1 MKKNSRFVFGLLF
14 LINLISC
21 KIEDDINDPNEKLY
35 GFYDVIVGVCNSKGN
50 DPPPNSTVLIVKK
63 VTNNVTSI
71 AINDFYYSVF
81 VPDLNGDT
89 VRSYKTKN
97 LMLPE
102 CEMKTD
108 SVNIESFFWGSIIN
122 RKNNKI
128 IGSFRRGSVC
138 SPNFSDIIIEMNYI
152 SDDKEVVKGS
162 VVKRR

>member
-1 MKKNSRFVFGLLF
+1 MKNLFQLILGILLS
-14 LINLISC
+14 INLISC
-21 KIEDDINDPNEKLY
+21 KIEDNAIDPNEKLY
-35 GFYDVIVGVCNSKGN
+35 GVYDVIVGVCNSKGN

-63 VTNNVTSI
+63 VTNGVTSI
-71 AINDFYYSVF
+71 AINNFYYSVF

-89 VRSYKTKN
+89 VRSYKTKK
-97 LMLPE
+97 LLLPE

-122 RKNNKI
+122 KKNNKI
-128 IGSFRRGSVC
+128 VGSFRRGSVC

-152 SDDKEVVKGS
+152 SDDKEIVKGS